1 MSTASAEN
9 NKSFFY
15 LKGDS
20 LLKNKGVGGLSTPN
34 KNKGVGEHFLLK
46 AAVQRPPFL

>member
-1 MSTASAEN
+1 MSTAGAEK
-9 NKSFFY
+9 NKSYFH

-20 LLKNKGVGGLSTPN
+20 LLKNKGVGCLSTPN

-46 AAVQRPPFL
+46 AAVQIL

>member
-9 NKSFFY
+9 KSYFH

-20 LLKNKGVGGLSTPN
+20 LLKNKGVGYLSTPN
-34 KNKGVGEHFLLK
+34 KNKVVGEYFLLK
-46 AAVQRPPFL
+46 AAVQRPLFL